1 MAMATMLGASGVF
14 KVLFVYTVIIFI
26 SYQVSLAPSHQ
37 VSLDSPRAGPV
48 RHCGALEPAS
58 GSLAPPAPL
67 FAAADPPRSPSG
79 SFSILMFRTASSK
92 LKFRRREW

>member
-1 MAMATMLGASGVF
+1 MAMATMLGASGAF

-48 RHCGALEPAS
+48 RHCGAP
-58 GSLAPPAPL
+58 
-67 FAAADPPRSPSG
+67 
-79 SFSILMFRTASSK
+79 
-92 LKFRRREW
+92 

>member
-48 RHCGALEPAS
+48 RHCGAPEPA
-58 GSLAPPAPL
+58 PVIP
-67 FAAADPPRSPSG
+67 
-79 SFSILMFRTASSK
+79 RTARFPS
-92 LKFRRREW
+92 LRRG